1 MASYCYYDST
11 GNLLEFIT
19 QAPQRNG
26 DDGDKVYVHI
36 EGLTPTVLQMYWKNS
51 AGTTGNTNIT
61 STLTTAQVP
70 YDQYRDLEYFQYYT
84 DYTFYVFTA
93 PTSVAGLFTMTPYAD
108 TKAFDPYNVTV
119 QDNTI
124 ALDSSMT
131 SSNYAYLLSQVKQG
145 VVEIDAG
152 AGMSAS
158 RSVDT
163 VTVGLDSDLAA
174 NLTTGAVTAVNVT
187 STTAGVR
194 FPVTYTDM
202 ISGDASVKYCDIP
215 VASPTSAGIITAW
228 QYGYMSHEYHTGTPT
243 VNYAAT
249 DATVTQGT
257 EIPSNGGTSAVSWTI
272 RAATSSTAGIMTAT
286 EYKSLSSYNYALSGM
301 STTYTTTD
309 ASLVVPYIVPTT
321 GVTANQNV
329 MINGATTTTAGL
341 MSAADKSFIR
351 DIPNRYQAKIGTPV
365 NKVAIASNYF
375 TKKALAGDL
384 YEYSYALPTPL
395 ATTAFGFPAVWAV
408 RGGEYVA
415 TGQGYYTT
423 GLLVLTFPVDFTLS
437 PSIMFLFDYWYNS

>member
-131 SSNYAYLLSQVKQG
+131 ASNYAYLLSQVKQG
-145 VVEIDAG
+145 V
-152 AGMSAS
+152 
-158 RSVDT
+158 
-163 VTVGLDSDLAA
+163 
-174 NLTTGAVTAVNVT
+174 
-187 STTAGVR
+187 
-194 FPVTYTDM
+194 
-202 ISGDASVKYCDIP
+202 
-215 VASPTSAGIITAW
+215 
-228 QYGYMSHEYHTGTPT
+228 
-243 VNYAAT
+243 
-249 DATVTQGT
+249 
-257 EIPSNGGTSAVSWTI
+257 
-272 RAATSSTAGIMTAT
+272 SSC
-286 EYKSLSSYNYALSGM
+286 
-301 STTYTTTD
+301 
-309 ASLVVPYIVPTT
+309 
-321 GVTANQNV
+321 
-329 MINGATTTTAGL
+329 
-341 MSAADKSFIR
+341 
-351 DIPNRYQAKIGTPV
+351 QAKIGTPV
-365 NKVAIASNYF
+365 KQVAFASDRF
-375 TKKALAGDL
+375 TKKSLAGDL
-384 YEYSYALPTPL
+384 YEYSYALPAPL
-395 ATTAFGFPAVWAV
+395 ATNAFGFPAVWAIQ
-408 RGGEYVA
+408 GGEYAA
-415 TGQGYYTT
+415 TGQGYYNRSTN
-423 GLLVLTFPVDFTLS
+423 LLVLTFPVNFTLS
-437 PSIMFLFDYWYNS
+437 SSITFLFDYWYNS